1 MRAAV
6 SINPCL
12 TIPIMRNLF
21 RALEDVVYDAAEW
34 IRKPRRRKRRWP
46 APRRR
51 GGGGRTLR
59 PGAQT
64 PLWNAL
70 VKQALPYL
78 GKRGSKV
85 RLARFLGLP
94 KQRMQDCLKARHA
107 ALDAE
112 RTLRFFCW
120 ITARQQGTDL
130 SSQWFPR

>member
-1 MRAAV
+1 MRD
-6 SINPCL
+6 
-12 TIPIMRNLF
+12 LF
-21 RALEDVVYDAAEW
+21 LALEDVVYDAMEQL
-34 IRKPRRRKRRWP
+34 RKPRRRLRLST
-46 APRRR
+46 PRR
-51 GGGGRTLR
+51 GTGRTLR
-59 PGAQT
+59 PGTQT

-94 KQRMQDCLKARHA
+94 KQRLQDCLKARHA

-112 RTLRFFCW
+112 RTLRLFCW
-120 ITARQQGTDL
+120 VTARQQGTDL